1 MTVWE
6 RIVDWAVSYG
16 GRVVGAIVVLVVG
29 YFLARLARRL
39 VSKLLGRMHAEPA
52 VVSFA
57 SRLVYVT
64 ILVLAVV
71 TMLARF
77 GVETASFV
85 AVLGA
90 VSFAIG
96 FALQGSLAN
105 FAAGLLILVLRPY
118 KVGDFISAA
127 GVMGTVVDIQLFSTV
142 LNTPD
147 NVRVL
152 VPNSRIYGDIITNFS
167 VLDKRRMD
175 VPVGIAYD
183 ASIERAMEVL
193 RELVAADERALKD
206 PAPQFMVSELGDS
219 SVNLTV
225 RLWAE
230 SGQFW
235 PLRFD
240 LPRRIKEAFDANGIE
255 IPFPQRVVHMR
266 TAVSET
272 ETPK

>member
-1 MTVWE
+1 MTIWE

-16 GRVVGAIVVLVVG
+16 GRVIGAIVVLVVG

-39 VSKLLGRMHAEPA
+39 VSRLLGRMNAEPA

-71 TMLARF
+71 AMLARF

-183 ASIERAMEVL
+183 ASIERALEVL

-230 SGQFW
+230 SAQFW

-240 LPRRIKEAFDANGIE
+240 LPRKIKEAFDANGIE

-266 TAVSET
+266 TAASGT
-272 ETPK
+272 ETLK